1 MWSHDHP
8 SRISSE
14 PWRFYQ
20 SPKHLLG
27 SPVCLVL
34 HTTEIGWTVTWDV
47 SFPREGRNSFLP
59 KILILFWGML
69 KSYCTYW
76 YTYKYKIVKFQVQ
89 GTVFYNCFSYQ
100 ELYQSCVTKLTKPEC
115 IYTQSRGGE
124 EEPKVDNNTSLNSS
138 TRKLPSW
145 MLGKEEA
152 TPTKLSLD
160 RTDSS
165 SSTDGLGRYL

>member
-1 MWSHDHP
+1 MWA
-8 SRISSE
+8 
-14 PWRFYQ
+14 
-20 SPKHLLG
+20 SPGKAGIHF
-27 SPVCLVL
+27 C
-34 HTTEIGWTVTWDV
+34 
-47 SFPREGRNSFLP
+47 PR
-59 KILILFWGML
+59 
-69 KSYCTYW
+69 YW
-76 YTYKYKIVKFQVQ
+76 YCFEVCQSHIVHTGIHVNIKLLSFRYQR
-89 GTVFYNCFSYQ
+89 TVLYNCFSYQ

-124 EEPKVDNNTSLNSS
+124 EEPKVDNNKSLNSS

-165 SSTDGLGRYL
+165 SSTDGLGRYTQRVYWNNVWMERGGP